1 MLLGYHAVV
10 PNLTRIQSTSFL
22 KLSLPLI
29 LEVTFVIFVSNLVV
43 WMLSAYDASVAAGVS
58 IAGQINNTIF
68 LFFSIVS
75 MGAGILMAQSVGA
88 KSNHRR
94 QDIFSTSLCFAGLFA
109 IVGTIIY
116 VIFYREIFSFYQLEE
131 SVQTFAEQ
139 YGLILAPFF
148 FLNALFL
155 VFNQTLYA
163 HGKTLEAFIALIF
176 CDSSILIFSY
186 LLIFGVPVLGI
197 PSLGVIG
204 AAIAIVVGRVIY
216 FLGLAFFIH
225 RKLQLKFS
233 IPLIN
238 PFKTKT
244 TKLLFKV
251 GSPAVFENIS
261 YTFFMILITR
271 IVASYGT
278 NALVAKA
285 YFDSLAMFT
294 YFIMAALANA
304 SAIKVGQLVG
314 GGEFVEAESTIKYAL
329 RMSFISTLIPSL
341 LLAIFMGVIAT
352 LFSQDPIVI
361 SLMVTMALIDI
372 GLEFGRVLNVVVN
385 RAIKASGDARY
396 PLISIIVV
404 EWIIILPLAIF
415 LGNQL
420 QLGLIGIW
428 IALAIDELIRGINL
442 WFRWKSKR
450 WQHKST
456 KLNQH
461 IHAQETN

>member
-1 MLLGYHAVV
+1 MV

-29 LEVTFVIFVSNLVV
+29 LEVTFVIVVSNLVV
-43 WMLSAYDASVAAGVS
+43 WMLSMYDASLAAGVS
-58 IAGQINNTIF
+58 IAGQVNNTVF
-68 LFFSIVS
+68 LFFSIIS

-88 KSNHRR
+88 KSPNRR
-94 QDIFSTSLCFAGLFA
+94 QDIFSTSLFFALVFA
-109 IVGTIIY
+109 LIGT
-116 VIFYREIFSFYQLEE
+116 VIFFLFYKPIFSFYQLET

-148 FLNALFL
+148 ILNALFL

-163 HGKTLEAFIALIF
+163 HGKTLEAFIALVF

-186 LLIFGVPVLGI
+186 LLIFGVPWVGI
-197 PSLGVIG
+197 PSLGVTG
-204 AAIAIVVGRVIY
+204 AAIAIVIGRLIY
-216 FLGLAFFIH
+216 FTGLAIFIH
-225 RKLQLKFS
+225 RKLQLKFTLPS
-233 IPLIN
+233 VN
-238 PFKTKT
+238 PFKAKT
-244 TKLLFKV
+244 TKLIFKV
-251 GSPAVFENIS
+251 GAPAVFENIS

-271 IVASYGT
+271 IVAGYGT
-278 NALVAKA
+278 EALVAKA

-314 GGEFVEAESTIKYAL
+314 GGEFLEAESTIKYSL
-329 RMSFISTLIPSL
+329 RMSFIATLIPSL
-341 LLAIFMGVIAT
+341 ILAVSMGFIAT
-352 LFSQDPIVI
+352 LFSQDPVVI
-361 SLMVTMALIDI
+361 GLMVALAVIDI
-372 GLEFGRVLNVVVN
+372 SLEFGRVLNVVVN
-385 RAIKASGDARY
+385 RAIKASGDARF
-396 PLISIIVV
+396 PLISIIIV
-404 EWIIILPLAIF
+404 EWLMILPLAIF

-428 IALAIDELIRGINL
+428 IALAIDEVIRGINL
-442 WFRWKSKR
+442 WFRWRSKR

-461 IHAQETN
+461 IHAQE

>member
-1 MLLGYHAVV
+1 MLLGYHNVV

-29 LEVTFVIFVSNLVV
+29 LEVTFVIVVTNLVV

-68 LFFSIVS
+68 LFFSIIS

-88 KSNHRR
+88 KSTHRR
-94 QDIFSTSLCFAGLFA
+94 QDIFSTSLFFGLLFA
-109 IVGTIIY
+109 LIGTIFY
-116 VIFYREIFSFYQLEE
+116 FIFYQEMFSFYQLEA
-131 SVQTFAEQ
+131 SVQAFAEQ

-148 FLNALFL
+148 VLNALFL

-176 CDSSILIFSY
+176 CDSGILIFSY
-186 LLIFGVPVLGI
+186 LLIFGVPILGI
-197 PSLGVIG
+197 PSLGVVG
-204 AAIAIVVGRVIY
+204 AAIAIVIGRVIY
-216 FLGLAFFIH
+216 FAGLAIFIH
-225 RKLQLKFS
+225 RKLQLKFVL
-233 IPLIN
+233 PKVN

-244 TKLLFKV
+244 TKLIFKV

-271 IVASYGT
+271 MVAGYGT
-278 NALVAKA
+278 DALVAKA

-314 GGEFVEAESTIKYAL
+314 GGEFVEAESTIKYSL
-329 RMSFISTLIPSL
+329 RMSFIATLIPSL
-341 LLAIFMGVIAT
+341 ILATSMGFIAT
-352 LFSQDPIVI
+352 LFSHDPVVI
-361 SLMVTMALIDI
+361 TLMVSLAFIDI

-396 PLISIIVV
+396 PLISIIIV

-420 QLGLIGIW
+420 QLGLVGIW
-428 IALAIDELIRGINL
+428 IALAIDEVIRGINL
-442 WFRWKSKR
+442 WFRWQSKR
-450 WQHKST
+450 WHYKST

-461 IHAQETN
+461 IHAQE

>member
-1 MLLGYHAVV
+1 MV

-29 LEVTFVIFVSNLVV
+29 LEVTFVIVVSNLVV
-43 WMLSAYDASVAAGVS
+43 WMLSVYDASLAAGVS
-58 IAGQINNTIF
+58 IAGQVNNTVF
-68 LFFSIVS
+68 LFFSIIS

-88 KSNHRR
+88 KSPNRR
-94 QDIFSTSLCFAGLFA
+94 QDIFSTSLFFALLFA
-109 IVGTIIY
+109 VIGTLIY
-116 VIFYREIFSFYQLEE
+116 FLFYRQIFSFYQLES
-131 SVQTFAEQ
+131 SVQELAEQ

-148 FLNALFL
+148 ILNAVFL

-163 HGKTLEAFIALIF
+163 HGKTLEAFIALVF
-176 CDSSILIFSY
+176 CDSSILIFSF

-197 PSLGVIG
+197 PSLGVVG
-204 AAIAIVVGRVIY
+204 AAIAIVIGRLIY
-216 FLGLAFFIH
+216 FTGLAIFIH
-225 RKLQLKFS
+225 RKLHLKFTLPS
-233 IPLIN
+233 VN

-251 GSPAVFENIS
+251 GAPAVFENIS

-271 IVASYGT
+271 IIAGYGT
-278 NALVAKA
+278 DALVAKA

-314 GGEFVEAESTIKYAL
+314 GGEFVEAESTIKYSL
-329 RMSFISTLIPSL
+329 KMSFIATLIPSL
-341 LLAIFMGVIAT
+341 LLAGFMGVIAT
-352 LFSQDPIVI
+352 LFSQDPVVI
-361 SLMVTMALIDI
+361 SLMVSLALIDI

-396 PLISIIVV
+396 PLISIMIV
-404 EWIIILPLAIF
+404 EWIIILPLALF

-420 QLGLIGIW
+420 DLGLVGIW
-428 IALAIDELIRGINL
+428 IALAIDEIIRGINL

-461 IHAQETN
+461 IHAQE

>member
-1 MLLGYHAVV
+1 MV

-29 LEVTFVIFVSNLVV
+29 LEVTFVIVVSNLVV
-43 WMLSAYDASVAAGVS
+43 WMLSVYDASLAAGIS
-58 IAGQINNTIF
+58 IAGQVNNTIF
-68 LFFSIVS
+68 LFFSIIS

-88 KSNHRR
+88 KSPHRR
-94 QDIFSTSLCFAGLFA
+94 QDIFSTSLFFALLFA
-109 IVGTIIY
+109 VIGTLIY
-116 VIFYREIFSFYQLEE
+116 FFFYRQIFSFYQLED
-131 SVQTFAEQ
+131 SVQAFAEQ

-148 FLNALFL
+148 ILNALFL

-163 HGKTLEAFIALIF
+163 HGKTLEAFIALVF

-186 LLIFGVPVLGI
+186 LLIFGVPFLGI
-197 PSLGVIG
+197 PSLGVVG
-204 AAIAIVVGRVIY
+204 AAIAIVIGRIVY
-216 FLGLAFFIH
+216 FTGLAIFIH
-225 RKLQLKFS
+225 QKLQLRFKLPKTN
-233 IPLIN
+233 PL
-238 PFKTKT
+238 KTKT

-271 IVASYGT
+271 IVAGYGT
-278 NALVAKA
+278 DALVAKA

-294 YFIMAALANA
+294 YFVMAALANA

-314 GGEFVEAESTIKYAL
+314 GEEFLEAESTIKYSL
-329 RMSFISTLIPSL
+329 RMSFVTTLIPSIV
-341 LLAIFMGVIAT
+341 LAVSMGFIAT
-352 LFSQDPIVI
+352 WFSQDPVVI
-361 SLMVTMALIDI
+361 SLMVSLAVIDI
-372 GLEFGRVLNVVVN
+372 SLEFGRVLNVVVN

-396 PLISIIVV
+396 PLISIIIV
-404 EWIIILPLAIF
+404 EWLIILPLAIY
-415 LGNQL
+415 LGNHL

-428 IALAIDELIRGINL
+428 IALAIDEVIRGINL
-442 WFRWKSKR
+442 WFRWQSKR

-461 IHAQETN
+461 IHAQD

>member
-1 MLLGYHAVV
+1 VV

-29 LEVTFVIFVSNLVV
+29 LEVTFVIVVSNLVV
-43 WMLSAYDASVAAGVS
+43 WMLSVYDASLAAGIS
-58 IAGQINNTIF
+58 IAGQVNNTIF
-68 LFFSIVS
+68 LFFSIIS

-88 KSNHRR
+88 KSPHRR
-94 QDIFSTSLCFAGLFA
+94 QDIFSTSLFFALLFA
-109 IVGTIIY
+109 VIGTLIY
-116 VIFYREIFSFYQLEE
+116 FFFYRQIFSFYQLED
-131 SVQTFAEQ
+131 SVQAFAEQ

-148 FLNALFL
+148 ILNALFL

-163 HGKTLEAFIALIF
+163 HGKTLEAFIALVF

-186 LLIFGVPVLGI
+186 LLIFGVPFLGI
-197 PSLGVIG
+197 PSLGVVG
-204 AAIAIVVGRVIY
+204 AAIAIVIGRIVY
-216 FLGLAFFIH
+216 FTGLAIFIH
-225 RKLQLKFS
+225 QKLQLRFKLPKTN
-233 IPLIN
+233 PL
-238 PFKTKT
+238 KTKT

-278 NALVAKA
+278 DALVAKA

-294 YFIMAALANA
+294 YFVMAALANA

-314 GGEFVEAESTIKYAL
+314 GEEFLEAESTIKYSL
-329 RMSFISTLIPSL
+329 RMSFVTTLIPSIV
-341 LLAIFMGVIAT
+341 LAVSMGFIAT
-352 LFSQDPIVI
+352 WFSQDPVVI
-361 SLMVTMALIDI
+361 SLMVSLAVIDI
-372 GLEFGRVLNVVVN
+372 SLEFGRVLNVVVN

-396 PLISIIVV
+396 PLISIIIV
-404 EWIIILPLAIF
+404 EWLIILPLAIY
-415 LGNQL
+415 LGNHL

-428 IALAIDELIRGINL
+428 IALAIDEVIRGINL
-442 WFRWKSKR
+442 WLRWQSKR

-461 IHAQETN
+461 IQTQD